1 MDSAEFIF
9 DPGNACFVESS
20 GVPLSDR
27 GFRFGMHVFETIA
40 VHQGRLLLAELHRDL
55 MASAVQ
61 AVGFPVPPMRW
72 LESAKRLAAG
82 FPDGVLR
89 VFVTAGDGA
98 PTAPVGSPRI
108 FAFFEKMA
116 LVADGL
122 PPAGSADFVE
132 TAVPSLPWLKS
143 GNYWSRVLVQSDA
156 GERGDSDAVLTTHD
170 GWITSGAMANF
181 FAVIDGRIVTPQ
193 VEPGVRPG
201 ALREW
206 MIRNH
211 SVETRRL
218 HRDDVA
224 HASECFLTNSRVVI
238 RPLDRVGKFLFPEC
252 PMARFLWD
260 CYRREVMNGPV

>member
-1 MDSAEFIF
+1 MESAGFIF
-9 DPGNACFVESS
+9 DSGNGCFVESF
-20 GVPLSDR
+20 GVPVSDR

-40 VHQGRLLLAELHRDL
+40 VHQGRLLLAETHRDL
-55 MASAVQ
+55 LGSAVQ
-61 AVGFPVPPMRW
+61 AVGFRWPPVPW

-82 FPDGVLR
+82 FPDGVIR

-98 PTAPVGSPRI
+98 PTASVLSPRI

-116 LVADGL
+116 IDADAL
-122 PPAGSADFVE
+122 PPAGSAGFVE
-132 TAVPSLPWLKS
+132 TAAPSIPWLKS
-143 GNYWSRVLVQSDA
+143 GNYWSRVLVQANAEDR
-156 GERGDSDAVLTTHD
+156 GESDAVLTTHD
-170 GWITSGAMANF
+170 GWITSAAMANF

-206 MIRNH
+206 IIRNH

-224 HASECFLTNSRVVI
+224 RASECFLTNSRVGI
-238 RPLDRVGKFLFPEC
+238 RPLDRLEKFLFPEF
-252 PMARFLWD
+252 PVARFLWD
-260 CYRREVMNGPV
+260 CYRRQVINGAV